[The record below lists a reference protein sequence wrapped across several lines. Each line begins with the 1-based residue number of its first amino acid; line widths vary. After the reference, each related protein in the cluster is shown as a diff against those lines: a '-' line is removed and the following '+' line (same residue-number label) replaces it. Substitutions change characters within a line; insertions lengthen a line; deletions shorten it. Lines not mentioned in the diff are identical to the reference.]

1 MEIPM
6 MRKLDINYEYPDLE
20 ARIDDLVN
28 AVNRQEEPD
37 KIRYYL
43 QNAEFN
49 LDLYEQTG
57 RISHDLA
64 EILRRYYKEH
74 TVDVLVQRSHY
85 IPPETEQMLYHM
97 AMEQKKKSNIFVRI
111 LKGIGKVFVVC
122 FKAWWTL
129 QKILLKIVLFP
140 FFWWL

>member
-1 MEIPM
+1 MEMPM

-28 AVNRQEEPD
+28 AVNRQETPD

-43 QNAEFN
+43 QNVEFN
-49 LDLYEQTG
+49 LDMYEQTG

-64 EILRRYYKEH
+64 EILRKYYKEQ
-74 TVDVLVQRSHY
+74 TVDVLVQRSHC

-97 AMEQKKKSNIFVRI
+97 ALEQKKKSNIFIRI
-111 LKGIGKVFVVC
+111 LKGIGKAFVVC
-122 FKAWWTL
+122 FKAWWAL
-129 QKILLKIVLFP
+129 QKILLKIFLF
-140 FFWWL
+140 